1 MTLATQNS
9 MTPDIEEVYFSPNAM
24 SLDQPLD
31 QGAMRTF
38 NAYHTQYIM
47 ENIVNS
53 LEMNPHRKNIMTVW
67 KTYSTEDVI
76 TVYRK
81 KTNKTKKKKKQKN
94 IQPKT
99 VNSCWRKSCP
109 NVVHGFRGFTTEPIR
124 DTMKE
129 IVDIV
134 KKKKKR

>member
-1 MTLATQNS
+1 MTLITQNS
-9 MTPDIEEVYFSPNAM
+9 MGSTPDIEEVYFSPNAM

-53 LEMNPHRKNIMTVW
+53 LEVNPHRKNIMTVR
-67 KTYSTEDVI
+67 KSYSTEDVI

-81 KTNKTKKKKKQKN
+81 QTNKKKKQKN

-99 VNSCWRKSCP
+99 VNSCWRK
-109 NVVHGFRGFTTEPIR
+109 
-124 DTMKE
+124 
-129 IVDIV
+129 
-134 KKKKKR
+134 

>member
-81 KTNKTKKKKKQKN
+81 KTNKTKKHPAQ
-94 IQPKT
+94 
-99 VNSCWRKSCP
+99 NSKFLLEKIMSKCCAWLQGIYNRA
-109 NVVHGFRGFTTEPIR
+109 N
-124 DTMKE
+124 
-129 IVDIV
+129 
-134 KKKKKR
+134 KRYHERYCVYS